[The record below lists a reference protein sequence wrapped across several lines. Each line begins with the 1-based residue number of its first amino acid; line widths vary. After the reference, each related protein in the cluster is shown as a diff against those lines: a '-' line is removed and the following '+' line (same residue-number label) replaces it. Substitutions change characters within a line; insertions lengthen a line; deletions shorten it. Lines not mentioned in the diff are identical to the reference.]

1 MSKMR
6 SDCVFSKLTPE
17 QAETLEGWLFEE
29 NLSYKEALERAQKE
43 FGIGGSLT
51 GLRRF
56 YGRLAKERGR
66 ESLTAAMSMCVEA
79 AALGDNATL
88 RAGLLTMA
96 NMCAVQFMTESPRD
110 IKQIT
115 ALLRALTSAQAQELK
130 RVKSQ
135 SDEDRIR
142 EGDRELALR
151 RLVQQRGRVL
161 FEEIR
166 QRNVEEH
173 EAREKL
179 REEAE
184 RESREADLKS
194 GKRLSEDGMKP
205 ARIIAPP
212 LPASRSPPE
221 AERAPEVVD
230 FIPMRK
236 NGLVSSGRPPVAPPK
251 AA

>member
-17 QAETLEGWLFEE
+17 QADMLEGWLFEE
-29 NLSYKEALERAQKE
+29 NLSYKDALERAQKE

-56 YGRLAKERGR
+56 YGHLAKERGR
-66 ESLTAAMSMCVEA
+66 ESLTEAMSACVEA

-135 SDEDRIR
+135 SEEDRIR
-142 EGDRELALR
+142 EGDKELALR

-166 QRNVEEH
+166 QRNAEEN
-173 EAREKL
+173 EEREKL
-179 REEAE
+179 REEGEA
-184 RESREADLKS
+184 REAAKVTKGAGDMGPDSKVDATS
-194 GKRLSEDGMKP
+194 PRP
-205 ARIIAPP
+205 
-212 LPASRSPPE
+212 SPPK
-221 AERAPEVVD
+221 AERAQKVVG
-230 FIPMRK
+230 FIPTSE
-236 NGLVSSGRPPVAPPK
+236 NGSVRDDRPPVAPLK